1 MATRNKLQKFAELLT
16 LSNVYESFDPTN
28 PQLRGL
34 NNETVELR
42 GQWAKKHFGNNNP
55 ITLELACGRGE
66 YTLDL
71 ARQYPDRNFI
81 GVDIKGAR
89 IWRGAKNAVTEGLDN
104 AAFLRT
110 RIEVIAAFFAPGEVD
125 EIWITFP
132 DPFLKKGKENR
143 RLTAPRFLRQ
153 YRFMLREGGTCHLK
167 TDSRE
172 LYDWTGEVFAD
183 QPAVEVQYRDHD
195 IYAKPLVIPELS
207 TETYYEKLHKN
218 LGKTITYTQFRFGPE
233 EVKIVGGQ
241 GIPGVNLGMGG
252 KEPTGE
258 EE

>member
-1 MATRNKLQKFAELLT
+1 MATRNKLQKFAELVRMP
-16 LSNVYESFDPTN
+16 NVYESFDPTN
-28 PQLRGL
+28 PQLRGVDHEPVDL
-34 NNETVELR
+34 K
-42 GQWAKKHFGNNNP
+42 GKWAREHFSNDHP

-71 ARQYPDRNFI
+71 ARQYPERSFI

-89 IWRGAKNAVTEGLDN
+89 IWRGAKNAIAEGLEN

-110 RIEVIAAFFAPGEVD
+110 RIEVIAAFFAPGEID

-153 YRFMLREGGTCHLK
+153 YRRMLRPGGIVHLK

-172 LYDWTGEVFAD
+172 LYDWTGEVFAG
-183 QPAVEVQYRDHD
+183 QPAVEVLHRDHD
-195 IYAKPLVIPELS
+195 IYAGPLVIPELA
-207 TETYYEKLHKN
+207 TETYYEKLHKG

-233 EVKIVGGQ
+233 ETEIVGGQ
-241 GIPGVNLGMGG
+241 GIPGV
-252 KEPTGE
+252 EW
-258 EE
+258 